1 MGNHKGATP
10 DVLKLGARVA
20 EIEALFS
27 SALTAPTE
35 SAERQLFAQLAQA
48 AGRLSKLAENAAGDF
63 AIPAAVTEHEPV
75 AGRARIR
82 RRIAWTEQTADRII
96 AKFQGE
102 PRA

>member
-1 MGNHKGATP
+1 MGDHKNATP
-10 DVLKLGARVA
+10 DVLTLGARVA

-35 SAERQLFAQLAQA
+35 FTERQLFAQLAQA

-63 AIPAAVTEHEPV
+63 AIPAAMPGPRPH

-102 PRA
+102 PPA